1 MRLSASLL
9 ACNLVNPCLGREPKA
24 RVTTIPI
31 ILCVDQVDISIT
43 SNNIFVLMLKF
54 CWNRDGGIR
63 GKLVN
68 MNCDGLNVFQ
78 GHQTSVTLQLIE
90 KVAFF

>member
-1 MRLSASLL
+1 VRLLASLL
-9 ACNLVNPCLGREPKA
+9 AHNLANPCFGREPKA
-24 RVTTIPI
+24 RVMIIPI

-43 SNNIFVLMLKF
+43 FNNIFVLMLKF

-78 GHQTSVTLQLIE
+78 GHQTSVTLQLKE

>member
-9 ACNLVNPCLGREPKA
+9 AHNLANPCFGREPKA
-24 RVTTIPI
+24 RVMIIPI

-78 GHQTSVTLQLIE
+78 GHQTSVTLQLKE
-90 KVAFF
+90 KIAFF

>member
-1 MRLSASLL
+1 VRFSASFL
-9 ACNLVNPCLGREPKA
+9 ARNLANPCLGRKPKA
-24 RVTTIPI
+24 KVTTIPI

-43 SNNIFVLMLKF
+43 SNNIFLLMLKF

-68 MNCDGLNVFQ
+68 MNCDGLKVFQ
-78 GHQTSVTLQLIE
+78 GHQTNMTLQLKE